1 MSDSAYVTTF
11 EFDVEGDSEAGAA
24 MDRLAGKT
32 KEVGEKTE
40 ETEKKTSRF
49 TGVLKNSAL
58 GLTAAASGAVG
69 LYFQFDNLQKG
80 SLKVESAQKNL
91 TVAQATLASS
101 QNSLNKLVEK
111 GVNSGPEYEASVL
124 RLKGAQE
131 QLAISQQKVGIAQG
145 DLSQQQLQFALGVVP
160 TAISTVSAL
169 TGIVDGLKKAK
180 LLSVAASG
188 AEAAAEGGSR
198 LAKIAAI
205 PATFAATAATHRY
218 AAAIKG
224 AFVAMGP
231 IGWAMIGITTAAG
244 LFATNFLGVRDAVNA
259 AGKAIGHAFPIMK
272 PLLDGLTSLAT
283 MIFPETANE
292 AEAMKQDTMK
302 SFSVLSTEG
311 SMAFD
316 SLETNVD
323 RSADSIVKDVDRIKA
338 SMGSIGIKTAGVK
351 TEKNNGFNWIGFG
364 ENYRTS
370 SLPAASSVG
379 SMGSSGGIVR
389 LELKLDEKKLIQ
401 VIEKTNT
408 TGIKIDV
415 IN

>member
-244 LFATNFLGVRDAVNA
+244 LFATNFLGVRDASRN
-259 AGKAIGHAFPIMK
+259 
-272 PLLDGLTSLAT
+272 
-283 MIFPETANE
+283 
-292 AEAMKQDTMK
+292 
-302 SFSVLSTEG
+302 
-311 SMAFD
+311 
-316 SLETNVD
+316 
-323 RSADSIVKDVDRIKA
+323 
-338 SMGSIGIKTAGVK
+338 
-351 TEKNNGFNWIGFG
+351 
-364 ENYRTS
+364 
-370 SLPAASSVG
+370 
-379 SMGSSGGIVR
+379 
-389 LELKLDEKKLIQ
+389 
-401 VIEKTNT
+401 
-408 TGIKIDV
+408 IDV
-415 IN
+415 LTFAVAKDAVLEES